1 MMDRLAS
8 AVEQPDRHLPL
19 EKFLSPIEQQE
30 PTSPGDELR
39 SLIEAIVAGVF
50 DVDSERLRQ
59 PTRGRANVALARQ
72 VAMYIAH
79 VGYGLS
85 LTEVGELFRRDR
97 TTVAHACSVVEQ
109 RRDDARFDAAIQLL
123 DLVIR
128 VLNVTR
134 HPAASD
140 MDEFLPR
147 PTFSTV

>member
-1 MMDRLAS
+1 MNVTAS
-8 AVEQPDRHLPL
+8 SAGKCDLETPFDLCLPPL
-19 EKFLSPIEQQE
+19 DSQAHPVLN
-30 PTSPGDELR
+30 DDLR
-39 SLIEAIVAGVF
+39 SIIEATVAGVF
-50 DVDSERLRQ
+50 DVESERLRQ

-85 LTEVGELFRRDR
+85 LTDVGVLFERDR

-109 RRDDARFDAAIQLL
+109 RRDDPRFDAAIQLL

-134 HPAASD
+134 HSAGTLAAPR
-140 MDEFLPR
+140 LPR
-147 PTFSTV
+147 THLVTV